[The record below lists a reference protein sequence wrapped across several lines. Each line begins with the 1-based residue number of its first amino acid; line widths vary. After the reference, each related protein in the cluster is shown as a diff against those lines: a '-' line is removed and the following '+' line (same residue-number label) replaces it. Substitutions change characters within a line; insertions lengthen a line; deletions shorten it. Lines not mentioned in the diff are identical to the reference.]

1 MYMRNSSKNES
12 TCPCIC
18 VAVGT
23 AVVSIDEMWS
33 STALSH
39 TATTTASRLRR
50 LPILVRNRRPD
61 LKTCLPCR
69 APQAPCPNS
78 RPPLHAPTRSAL
90 ERTDIAILASLV
102 RRTRP
107 PRRALQVPCLNS
119 QMSLHAPLRSA
130 LERTGI
136 AASTTLRALHTPV
149 PLYTNDDETG
159 TGATPPS
166 HTVVDVSRTDRLA
179 KFYSEH
185 LNVCRMLSSTWY
197 V

>member
-1 MYMRNSSKNES
+1 MRNSSKNES

-69 APQAPCPNS
+69 SPQAPCPNFRRVTAQGS
-78 RPPLHAPTRSAL
+78 TPIRFVCVFLLCIIMAY
-90 ERTDIAILASLV
+90 ASSHSCFYQNKNYFYKPKLF
-102 RRTRP
+102 
-107 PRRALQVPCLNS
+107 CF
-119 QMSLHAPLRSA
+119 
-130 LERTGI
+130 
-136 AASTTLRALHTPV
+136 
-149 PLYTNDDETG
+149 
-159 TGATPPS
+159 PS
-166 HTVVDVSRTDRLA
+166 HMVPILNPSFLFFNKNLA
-179 KFYSEH
+179 QNSFKRNKIIFNI
-185 LNVCRMLSSTWY
+185 LCF
-197 V
+197 